1 MKQKNV
7 YLIAKYSAHPRKKH
21 ATAAAGYMKDPA
33 NVQWDEQVI
42 VTLGLKNK
50 DFLTGRIVL
59 NINEQKVERNSF
71 QNGKTFME
79 LFEYFY
85 NANPQDISRSL
96 QQFGLQVG
104 KKETQD
110 DGLQENVPGQ
120 SEASEGSVVATATNV
135 IGPSQS
141 H

>member
-21 ATAAAGYMKDPA
+21 ATATVGYMKDPA

-120 SEASEGSVVATATNV
+120 SEEGAGSEPSTATNV
-135 IGPSQS
+135 AGPSQS